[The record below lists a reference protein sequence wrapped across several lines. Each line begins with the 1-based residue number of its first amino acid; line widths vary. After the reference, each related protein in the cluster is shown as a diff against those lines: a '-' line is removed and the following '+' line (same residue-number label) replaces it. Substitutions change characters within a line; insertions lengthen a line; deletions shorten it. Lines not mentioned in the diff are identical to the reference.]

1 MRTETFTRT
10 IAVREYMERFRDG
23 ERFIGLCRQ
32 CGNYG
37 KRWGCPPFDY
47 DPADKLAA
55 YDTAEIIATRIYPD
69 TTWLPLSEAAAV
81 MRPVRER
88 IEAELLRREK
98 ETGGLAFTFV
108 GECLNCSPGTCTRP
122 CGLPCRHPEKVRPSL
137 EAYGFDI
144 SLTLTDL
151 FGIRLLWS
159 TDGMLPKYHT
169 MVCALFY

>member
-1 MRTETFTRT
+1 
-10 IAVREYMERFRDG
+10 MERFRDG
-23 ERFIGLCRQ
+23 EHFIGLCRQ

-69 TTWLPLSEAAAV
+69 TTGLPLSEAAAV

-159 TDGMLPKYHT
+159 TDGMLPKYLT
-169 MVCALFY
+169 LVCALFY

>member
-1 MRTETFTRT
+1 
-10 IAVREYMERFRDG
+10 MERFRDG

-69 TTWLPLSEAAAV
+69 STWLPLSEDSAV

-88 IEAELLRREK
+88 
-98 ETGGLAFTFV
+98 FV
-108 GECLNCSPGTCTRP
+108 
-122 CGLPCRHPEKVRPSL
+122 
-137 EAYGFDI
+137 A
-144 SLTLTDL
+144 
-151 FGIRLLWS
+151 
-159 TDGMLPKYHT
+159 
-169 MVCALFY
+169 